1 MNAKLFGKHYVTCK
15 AAKKESLTPEKLC
28 SCCQYVHLILKPK
41 ESSDFDD
48 MIKFLCLLLKF
59 NKMVEA
65 SKMEVDL
72 EDTTHESNA
81 KTPLQI
87 KPDAPTVLIAM
98 GMAGSGKTTFVHVS

>member
-1 MNAKLFGKHYVTCK
+1 
-15 AAKKESLTPEKLC
+15 
-28 SCCQYVHLILKPK
+28 
-41 ESSDFDD
+41 
-48 MIKFLCLLLKF
+48 
-59 NKMVEA
+59 MVEA

-81 KTPLQI
+81 KTPLHI